1 MVSKWTKY
9 KFDFTT
15 MSSSLMN
22 LIDSYRWLIA
32 KGRTETAL
40 DIIKT
45 AADVNK
51 VKLSPEIF
59 SSGLENDKNVT
70 IEPEEV
76 PQYGV
81 LDIFRK

>member
-1 MVSKWTKY
+1 
-9 KFDFTT
+9 

-59 SSGLENDKNVT
+59 SSGLDTDKTDTVDAAD
-70 IEPEEV
+70 V
-76 PQYGV
+76 PQYGI